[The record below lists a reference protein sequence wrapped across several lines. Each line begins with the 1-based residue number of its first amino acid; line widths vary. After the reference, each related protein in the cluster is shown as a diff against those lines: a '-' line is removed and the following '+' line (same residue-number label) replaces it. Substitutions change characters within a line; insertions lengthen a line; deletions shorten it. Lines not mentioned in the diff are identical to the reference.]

1 MPSSNFEID
10 SQQRALRLARLVQQI
25 RANLAG
31 RSLRPF
37 ADMLPAPE
45 NLSKRK
51 LSRLLGVSPTLIN
64 KYESGEIDPWE
75 IRWGLMRRLARLAEL
90 SLEQLDAT
98 LSGDETFTQPELE
111 QRSVPPHEL
120 ISSIRGALDRLEASL
135 EHVQGDE
142 SREYLVPWFGRYLW
156 TLLADQAR
164 ESRKTLSEL
173 TDALIAAL
181 PSTDADRSALL
192 RKVFEGQA
200 ELTDRQIEVECVALA
215 AALSEVIEVPVTAG
229 QLLALL
235 PDAEMRSQLEASGSG
250 QEGE

>member
-1 MPSSNFEID
+1 
-10 SQQRALRLARLVQQI
+10 
-25 RANLAG
+25 
-31 RSLRPF
+31 
-37 ADMLPAPE
+37 
-45 NLSKRK
+45 
-51 LSRLLGVSPTLIN
+51 
-64 KYESGEIDPWE
+64 
-75 IRWGLMRRLARLAEL
+75 MRRLARLAEL

-142 SREYLVPWFGRYLW
+142 SREYLVPWFGRYLR

>member
-98 LSGDETFTQPELE
+98 LSGDETYAQQPGQEP
-111 QRSVPPHEL
+111 RSLPPHEL
-120 ISSIRGALDRLEASL
+120 IASIRTAIDRLEISL
-135 EHVQGDE
+135 EQTQSTGD
-142 SREYLVPWFGRYLW
+142 REYLVPWFGRYLR

-164 ESRKTLSEL
+164 ESRKTLSDL
-173 TDALIAAL
+173 TESLIAAL
-181 PSTDADRSALL
+181 PSADPERDALL
-192 RKVFEGQA
+192 RKVLEGQA
-200 ELTDRQIEVECVALA
+200 ELTDRQIEAECVGLA
-215 AALSEVIEVPVTAG
+215 AALSAVIEVPVTAG

-235 PDAEMRSQLEASGSG
+235 PDSGQRSQLEASASR
-250 QEGE
+250 

>member
-1 MPSSNFEID
+1 MPASNFEID

-98 LSGDETFTQPELE
+98 LNGDEAYTQPDLE
-111 QRSVPPHEL
+111 PRVLPPHEL
-120 ISSIRGALDRLEASL
+120 IASIRGALDRLENSL
-135 EHVQGDE
+135 EQAQKSDAQ
-142 SREYLVPWFGRYLW
+142 EYLVPWFGRYLR

-173 TDALIAAL
+173 TDSLIAAL
-181 PSTDADRSALL
+181 PSTDPERTALL
-192 RKVFEGQA
+192 RRVLEGQA
-200 ELTDRQIEVECVALA
+200 ELTDRQIETECVALA

-235 PDAEMRSQLEASGSG
+235 PDLDVRSQLEVSGSR